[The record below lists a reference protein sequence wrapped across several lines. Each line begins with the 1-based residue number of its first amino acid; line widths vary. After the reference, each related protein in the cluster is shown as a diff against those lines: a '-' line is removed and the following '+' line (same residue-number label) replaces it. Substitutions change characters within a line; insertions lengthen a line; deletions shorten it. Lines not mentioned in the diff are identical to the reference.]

1 MIQNSTREW
10 FNYLWIQ
17 ESSEWKVKYEMMK
30 QQAEKSSG
38 VQEKYAALEAQY
50 QALAAIVSASEGTE
64 AIAKVSNLINC
75 FLIRCWISIQN
86 FCTIVLKNVSML
98 ESFINFTAR
107 YMYMYMYIRFI
118 ITGQVLFV
126 LTVQNESIN
135 IIMMICS

>member
-1 MIQNSTREW
+1 
-10 FNYLWIQ
+10 
-17 ESSEWKVKYEMMK
+17 MK
-30 QQAEKSSG
+30 QQAEKSAG

-107 YMYMYMYIRFI
+107 YMYMYIRFI